1 MLGFTMFVGVD
12 VSVSDVMYF
21 STPVFAA
28 NAVQPNLRS
37 CEFFQ
42 QVYSIS
48 VFVRIIGGITNSDKQ
63 HGSRKSI
70 PEY

>member
-1 MLGFTMFVGVD
+1 MLGFTMFVDVD

-21 STPVFAA
+21 STPVFAT

-37 CEFFQ
+37 CEFLQ

-48 VFVRIIGGITNSDKQ
+48 VFVGIIGGITNSDRQ

-70 PEY
+70 PEC

>member
-28 NAVQPNLRS
+28 NAVQPNLQS
-37 CEFFQ
+37 
-42 QVYSIS
+42 
-48 VFVRIIGGITNSDKQ
+48 
-63 HGSRKSI
+63 
-70 PEY
+70 